1 MLLLQLLAVFTF
13 LVLPAVALS
22 AKFIPARLSGVRFS
36 ETDPSH
42 AWALVAQFAEGTCE
56 QRFGYPS
63 GYFSIDSKR
72 AEQGKRLVMQEN
84 QPAGAVTDGC
94 AFSMGAMSFSGFEEG
109 LGVGCM
115 MFFVVAVCAAP
126 FIAVS
131 AADRFFRIVLRSRI
145 DVAVR
150 ADGNDALVD
159 FRFFG
164 PGGYAMR
171 NRYARALAPP
181 ELPPQFT
188 LVHPEATPTAAGAPS
203 EATGE
208 AA

>member
-1 MLLLQLLAVFTF
+1 MLLLQLFAVVVF
-13 LVLPAVALS
+13 LVLPTVALS
-22 AKFIPARLSGVRFS
+22 AKFIPAKLSNVRFS

-72 AEQGKRLVMQEN
+72 AEHGKRLVMQEN

-94 AFSMGAMSFSGFEEG
+94 AFSIGAMSFAGFEEG
-109 LGVGCM
+109 IGVGCI
-115 MFFVVAVCAAP
+115 MFFVVALCAAP
-126 FIAVS
+126 FVVVS
-131 AADRFFRIVLRSRI
+131 AADRFFRNVLRSRI

-150 ADGNDALVD
+150 AHGPDALVD

-171 NRYARALAPP
+171 NRYARAFAPP
-181 ELPPQFT
+181 ELPPQFI
-188 LVHPEATPTAAGAPS
+188 LVQPEATTSSEGAPS
-203 EATGE
+203 EANGE

>member
-1 MLLLQLLAVFTF
+1 MLLLLQVFAVLVF

-22 AKFIPARLSGVRFS
+22 AKFFPARVSDVRFS
-36 ETDPSH
+36 STDPTH
-42 AWALVAQFAEGTCE
+42 AWAIVAQFAEGTCE

-63 GYFSIDSKR
+63 GYFSIDSKQ
-72 AEQGKRLVMQEN
+72 ADDGKRLVMREN

-94 AFSMGAMSFSGFEEG
+94 AFSMGAMSFAGFEEG

-115 MFFVVAVCAAP
+115 MFFVVAICAAP

-131 AADRFFRIVLRSRI
+131 AADRLFRTVLRSRI
-145 DVAVR
+145 DVVVR
-150 ADGNDALVD
+150 ADGEDALVD

-171 NRYARALAPP
+171 NRYARAFAPP

-188 LVHPEATPTAAGAPS
+188 LVRPHDPIAAAAPS
-203 EATGE
+203 DAAGE

>member
-1 MLLLQLLAVFTF
+1 LLLLQLLAVVVF
-13 LVLPAVALS
+13 LVLPAVALTAKIVPAKLS
-22 AKFIPARLSGVRFS
+22 AVRFS
-36 ETDPSH
+36 ETDPTH

-72 AEQGKRLVMQEN
+72 TEQGRRLVMQEN
-84 QPAGAVTDGC
+84 QPSGAVTDGC
-94 AFSMGAMSFSGFEEG
+94 AFSMGSMSFAGFDEG
-109 LGVGCM
+109 FGVGCM
-115 MFFVVAVCAAP
+115 MFFVVAICAAP

-131 AADRFFRIVLRSRI
+131 AADRFFRNVLRSRI

-150 ADGNDALVD
+150 AEGPDALVD

-171 NRYARALAPP
+171 NRYARAFAPP
-181 ELPPQFT
+181 ELPLQFT
-188 LVHPEATPTAAGAPS
+188 VVPPEDTATREGAASDPA
-203 EATGE
+203 GE